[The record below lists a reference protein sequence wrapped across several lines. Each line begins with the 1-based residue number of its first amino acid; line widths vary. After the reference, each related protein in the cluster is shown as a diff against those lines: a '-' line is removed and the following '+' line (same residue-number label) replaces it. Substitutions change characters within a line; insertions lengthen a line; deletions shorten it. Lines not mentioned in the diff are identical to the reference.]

1 MRYIRA
7 AVVAVALG
15 GVHLVSSPMVEAQA
29 YEVVP
34 VKDGAVVEGNV
45 AFKGE
50 APAPKQIIMGKDI
63 DVCGLD
69 PVTGTKSITR
79 NSRELLVKNGRIA
92 NAIVYLEGI
101 TKGKAWKVPAGGFT
115 LDQRNCD
122 FSPRVSAFQPGEITV
137 VNSDPVLHNSHGFEG
152 LELAG
157 ARSVFNIAQPNQ
169 GQRTKIRLRRPA
181 IHEVKCDA
189 HGWMHAWIY
198 VGTHP
203 YVAITKEDGAFRL
216 DEIPSGSYKLIAWHE
231 TLGKQEKEVT
241 VKAGGRVNVV
251 FEFSMKP

>member
-1 MRYIRA
+1 MRYRWMM
-7 AVVAVALG
+7 VATVLLG
-15 GVHLVSSPMVEAQA
+15 GLQLASSPMVQA
-29 YEVVP
+29 YDVVP
-34 VKDGAVVEGNV
+34 VRDGAVVEGSV

-50 APAPKQIIMGKDI
+50 APAPKKIIMGKDI

-69 PVTGTKSITR
+69 PVTGKKSITR
-79 NSRELLVKNGRIA
+79 ESKELLVKNGRIG
-92 NAIVYLEGI
+92 NVILYLEGI
-101 TKGKAWKVPAGGFT
+101 SKGKAWKVPPGGFV
-115 LDQRNCD
+115 LDQKNCD
-122 FSPRVSAFQPGEITV
+122 FAPRVSAFPPGEVTV
-137 VNSDPVLHNSHGFEG
+137 LNSDPVLHNSHGFEG

-169 GQRTKIRLRRPA
+169 GQKTMVRLRRPA

-203 YVAITKEDGAFRL
+203 YVAITKADGAFRL
-216 DEIPSGSYKLIAWHE
+216 DEIPPGSYKLVAWHE

-241 VKAGGRVNVV
+241 LKAGGKVSVV